1 MNLARR
7 GGSTMATDTP
17 VRSPQTPAVT
27 RRWTSPDSKSAALF
41 AQAQGVMP
49 GGNSRTT
56 VYVAPYP
63 PYAAMGEGCWITDVE
78 GDRRLDCL
86 NNYTALIHGHAHPAI
101 VEAAARRLA
110 QGASF
115 PLPTPEEVELASLI
129 CDRVPSAERLRFTNS
144 GSEAVMM
151 AIKGARAWTGRPK
164 IAKFEGAYHG
174 SYDYAEVSLGSTPEN
189 WGSLAAP
196 ASTAYSRGTPP
207 AVLEDVVVLPF
218 NHTDQAVA
226 RIEREAAHLAAV
238 LVDPVPNRVGLVPAR
253 TEFLQ
258 ALRDVT
264 RAHGI
269 ALIFDE
275 VISFRVGYQGAQ
287 GALGVTP
294 DITTL
299 GKIIGG
305 GFPVGVVAGRA
316 DVMAVFDPT
325 RGGSPPAPH
334 GGTFN
339 ANPVTMAAGL
349 AAMRLLTQDAFT
361 RLDDL
366 GAKLRASLDDCFK
379 QAGVPGRV
387 TGLGSLFRLHPVDRE
402 LHDYRSTRATAAEGE
417 RLVRLVRGLME
428 HGVLMST
435 TGLGCL
441 STPMGDAELESL
453 VETFAAV
460 LEMEKKA

>member
-1 MNLARR
+1 MASKLKSPRALARTGR
-7 GGSTMATDTP
+7 WAEPGS
-17 VRSPQTPAVT
+17 R
-27 RRWTSPDSKSAALF
+27 SAALF
-41 AQAQGVMP
+41 ARAQGVLP

-56 VYVAPYP
+56 VYMAPYP
-63 PYAAMGEGCWITDVE
+63 PYAAAGEGCWITDVE

-101 VEAAARRLA
+101 VEAATRRLA

-115 PLPTPEEVELASLI
+115 PLPTPEEIELAALL
-129 CDRVPSAERLRFTNS
+129 CERVPSAERVRFTNS

-151 AIKGARAWTGRPK
+151 AIKGARAFTGRPK

-174 SYDYAEVSLGSTPEN
+174 SYDYAEVSLASTAET

-218 NHTDQAVA
+218 NHTEHAVA
-226 RIEREAAHLAAV
+226 RIEREARHLAAV
-238 LVDPVPNRVGLVPAR
+238 LLDPVPNRVGLIPAQR
-253 TEFLQ
+253 DFLH
-258 ALRDVT
+258 AIREVT
-264 RAHGI
+264 SAHGI
-269 ALIFDE
+269 VLIFDE
-275 VISFRVGYQGAQ
+275 VISFRLDYRGAQ
-287 GALGVTP
+287 GTLGVTP
-294 DITTL
+294 DMTTL

-305 GFPVGVVAGRA
+305 GFPVGAVAGRA
-316 DVMAVFDPT
+316 DLMAVFDPT
-325 RGGSPPAPH
+325 RGGPPAAPH

-349 AAMRLLTQDAFT
+349 AAMRLLTPEAYA
-361 RLDDL
+361 RLADL

-379 QAGVPGRV
+379 QAGLPGRV
-387 TGLGSLFRLHPVDRE
+387 TGMGSLFRLHPMDRE
-402 LHDYRSTRATAAEGE
+402 LSDYRSTRATPAEAE
-417 RLVRLVRGLME
+417 RLVRLVRRLME
-428 HGVLMST
+428 HGVLMSV

-441 STPMGDAELESL
+441 STPMGDPELESL

-460 LEMEKKA
+460 LETERGG